1 MIWDRPPLLDFGFP
15 SDRLLKLSEP
25 KKLQAAYLQQR

>member
-1 MIWDRPPLLDFGFP
+1 MICDRPPLVDFGFL